1 MAEKA
6 GRGRGKKALA
16 EDQAARDASIAKH
29 HSTTATGDGREV
41 TPADNEKAIAD
52 AEAAKLISDVHQ
64 IMAQQRAVVAAK
76 AKFDEELAIIKAP
89 FDASKDRLL
98 ELFRMGKMH
107 GFQRAWLE
115 AYIEEMKKDG
125 RQRAEDR
132 KREARHRGMLGIGD
146 QLDLFSDKTPLEEQ
160 DAAYWRSEGYLA
172 YHRGEE
178 ASAPAECPQRF
189 IQAVLQGW
197 NDAQTA
203 VIMAMQRT
211 AEEPPAAP
219 EQVDIEEV
227 VEAEL
232 SPAELKAQEKR
243 ARASL
248 DNMGDAMLDAI
259 AEVEPDLVAQV
270 RKDYED
276 A

>member
-6 GRGRGKKALA
+6 GSGRKGKAKLTV
-16 EDQAARDASIAKH
+16 AAFTAST
-29 HSTTATGDGREV
+29 TTATGDGREV

-89 FDASKDRLL
+89 LDASKDRLL

-107 GFQRAWLE
+107 GFERAWLE

-132 KREARHRGMLGIGD
+132 KREARHRGMLGIAD

-160 DAAYWRSEGYLA
+160 DATYWRSEGYGA
-172 YHRGEE
+172 YHRGEPCQ
-178 ASAPAECPQRF
+178 APAECPQRF
-189 IQAVLQGW
+189 VQAVLQGW
-197 NDAQTA
+197 GDAQTA
-203 VIMAMQRT
+203 TIWAMGK
-211 AEEPPAAP
+211 ASEEPPGVDP
-219 EQVDIEEV
+219 EPEPDDD
-227 VEAEL
+227 ADL
-232 SPAELKAQEKR
+232 SPAQIKVLEAR
-243 ARASL
+243 ARA
-248 DNMGDAMLDAI
+248 GLDAL
-259 AEVEPDLVAQV
+259 ADAEPDPVAQV
-270 RKDYED
+270 REDYED